1 MKLEFLFNKTKQE
14 MNSIRARLNTFI
26 LVAFINGMLIAC
38 TDKKE
43 FQNNFPFQ
51 VSGKVKNTIGNG
63 LPGIVIYNGTG
74 DSCVSDSGGNFYFSN
89 LLGNQKLTPKK
100 SGYVFLPEFAMVSF
114 QKSKMDFIGQQT
126 DSLYIVSDKVFNW
139 LVAIQLP
146 NGLLESSEN
155 SNFVSLYDNALASFA
170 FMAKGER
177 KKAEAIFDFFDSRQ
191 TQELL
196 ISPGGFSQ
204 FRDRNGNPTGN
215 RWMGDNAWLLMA
227 LNHYASTYNST
238 RYSSLRS
245 SLENW
250 IRQLQDTEGA
260 IWGGFSPNGT
270 RIGIVTEG
278 MIDAFNAVPGYGIF
292 HKKLLQY
299 LHSKRWDATDKQ
311 LISWPGNTYELA
323 LDNYAWGFCAFEDFP
338 IETLDHAS
346 QFQNTQT
353 ATVTGLQVTGY
364 APDIDNDVVWL
375 EGTGEMVVAWNKAGK
390 DSTARYYLREMNKAV
405 VDGTIQYGTKGL
417 PYVTNPGTSYG
428 QDVLWAGA
436 ETKSCISS
444 SAWFLFGSL
453 KFDPFRNGYEKGI
466 PIEDKFWLK

>member
-1 MKLEFLFNKTKQE
+1 
-14 MNSIRARLNTFI
+14 MNSIITKLNAFI
-26 LVAFINGMLIAC
+26 LMAFTYGMQIAC

-43 FQNNFPFQ
+43 MQKNFPFQ
-51 VSGKVKNTIGNG
+51 VSGKVKNTNGIG
-63 LPGIVIYNGTG
+63 LQGIVLSNGTG
-74 DSCVSDSGGNFYFSN
+74 DSCLSDSVGNFQISN

-100 SGYVFLPEFAMVSF
+100 SGYVFKPEYALVSF
-114 QKSKMDFIGQQT
+114 QKSQLNFIGQPT
-126 DSLYIVSDKVFNW
+126 DSLNEISEKIFNW

-155 SNFVSLYDNALASFA
+155 SNFVSLYDNSLASFA

-177 KKAEAIFDFFDSRQ
+177 TKAEAIFDFFDSRQ

-204 FRDRNGNPTGN
+204 FRDRNGSPSGN

-227 LNHYASTYNST
+227 LNHHASTYNST

-245 SLENW
+245 GIENW
-250 IRQLQDTEGA
+250 IRQLQDSEGA

-278 MIDAFNAVPGYGIF
+278 MIDAFNAVLGYDLF
-292 HKKLLQY
+292 HKKALQY
-299 LHSKRWDATDKQ
+299 LHTKRWDDTGKQ
-311 LISWPGNTYELA
+311 LISWPGNPYELA

-338 IETLDHAS
+338 VGTLDKAS
-346 QFQNTQT
+346 LFRNTQT
-353 ATVTGLQVTGY
+353 SSVTDRQVTGY
-364 APDIDNDVVWL
+364 APDIDKDVVWL
-375 EGTGEMVVAWNKAGK
+375 EGTGEMAVAWNKAGK

-405 VDGTIQYGTKGL
+405 VHGTIQSGTKGL

-428 QDVLWAGA
+428 QDILWSGA
-436 ETKSCISS
+436 ETKSYISS
-444 SAWFLFGSL
+444 STWFIFGIMQ
-453 KFDPFRNGYEKGI
+453 FDPFRNGYEKGI